1 VVAAQPA
8 EVVAAQPAEL
18 VAAPLASALIRA
30 THVEIHAMQS
40 DRLVMRN
47 MHHAQQSTPSAVAH
61 QRANTWGPA
70 RHALINTDLVDHR
83 LKAVRQYVSC

>member
-8 EVVAAQPAEL
+8 EVVAAQQL
-18 VAAPLASALIRA
+18 SALIRA
-30 THVEIHAMQS
+30 THVEIPAMQS

-47 MHHAQQSTPSAVAH
+47 THRAQQSTPSAVAH
-61 QRANTWGPA
+61 RHANTLD
-70 RHALINTDLVDHR
+70 HAHHAQINTDLVDHR